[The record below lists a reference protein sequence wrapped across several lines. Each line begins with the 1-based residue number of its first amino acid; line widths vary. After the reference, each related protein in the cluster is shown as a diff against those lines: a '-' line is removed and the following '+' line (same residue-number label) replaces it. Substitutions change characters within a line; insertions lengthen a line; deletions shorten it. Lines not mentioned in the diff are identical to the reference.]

1 MVTMV
6 PSGVSV
12 VARADFWPCAV
23 GAAGM
28 NIPPLDPNG
37 AKGEHFHS
45 LVDSTTNPKI
55 FVINDNT
62 RAYPGMLLSLLCLDE
77 QCTRC

>member
-1 MVTMV
+1 MVL
-6 PSGVSV
+6 SGVCMG
-12 VARADFWPCAV
+12 ARADFLLCAV
-23 GAAGM
+23 GTPGM

-45 LVDSTTNPKI
+45 LVDNTTNPKI

-62 RAYPGMLLSLLCLDE
+62 RAYPGMLLRLFRLDE
-77 QCTRC
+77 RCSRC